1 MSNKSCL
8 IQQRKKVELAQK
20 QLNRI
25 VKKEQ
30 CQLKKQLRFLKRDI
44 KQSDAAVLTR
54 SSIKKMMEKEH
65 KMVEKKINNNKML
78 TYFSIVLSTL
88 GFVYLYNEKMD
99 N

>member
-1 MSNKSCL
+1 MSNKNCL

-20 QLNRI
+20 QLNKI
-25 VKKEQ
+25 VKKQ
-30 CQLKKQLRFLKRDI
+30 QSQLKKQLRCLKRDI
-44 KQSDAAVLTR
+44 KQSDAAVLTK

-65 KMVEKKINNNKML
+65 KIAEKKMNNNRML
-78 TYFSIVLSTL
+78 AYFSIVLSTI

>member
-54 SSIKKMMEKEH
+54 SSIKKMMKKEH
-65 KMVEKKINNNKML
+65 QIVKKKINNNKML

>member
-30 CQLKKQLRFLKRDI
+30 CQLKKQLRCLKRDI
-44 KQSDAAVLTR
+44 KQSDAAVLTK
-54 SSIKKMMEKEH
+54 SSIQKMMHKDH
-65 KMVEKKINNNKML
+65 KMIEKKINNNRML
-78 TYFSIVLSTL
+78 AYFSILLSTV
-88 GFVYLYNEKMD
+88 GFLYLNNEKKD

>member
-8 IQQRKKVELAQK
+8 IQQRKKVELAQQ

-30 CQLKKQLRFLKRDI
+30 SQLKKQLRCLKRDI
-44 KQSDAAVLTR
+44 KQSDAAVLTK
-54 SSIKKMMEKEH
+54 SSIEKMMHKEH
-65 KMVEKKINNNKML
+65 KIAGKKMNNNRML
-78 TYFSIVLSTL
+78 AYFSILLSTI
-88 GFVYLYNEKMD
+88 GFLYLNNQKKD